1 MGTKNK
7 ERLLSDRLE
16 PRHLPTGAWG
26 HTLRRLRDRED
37 DLLDLIDDT
46 DAERAEALLDDIR
59 EHHRYLSR
67 IAKSKALLAQQRD
80 ARVKAEERVRALY
93 IQAGIAHNVTAPAL
107 NKFKASVTKN
117 AGLNQRQREAL
128 AHATGEVEQ
137 AFGVLVAHAAN
148 TATVDHMRDRIVT
161 YVRDQ
166 AAVAESASA
175 SHALFQIAEEIDRLA
190 LTPPPVGEAE
200 TACKQDSATGAAE

>member
-1 MGTKNK
+1 M
-7 ERLLSDRLE
+7 
-16 PRHLPTGAWG
+16 
-26 HTLRRLRDRED
+26 RRVRDRED

-46 DAERAEALLDDIR
+46 DAERAEALLDDIG
-59 EHHRYLSR
+59 EHHRYLTR
-67 IAKSKALLAQQRD
+67 IAKSKALLAQQHD
-80 ARVKAEERVRALY
+80 ARVEAEERVRALY
-93 IQAGIAHNVTAPAL
+93 TQAGIAHNITAPVL
-107 NKFKASVTKN
+107 NKFKAAVTKN
-117 AGLNQRQREAL
+117 AGLNPSQREAL

-148 TATVDHMRDRIVT
+148 TASADHVRDRIVT

-190 LTPPPVGEAE
+190 PTPPPVGEAE
-200 TACKQDSATGAAE
+200 AVCEQDSATGAGA